1 MAESIIY
8 EDGTAFKNVNNLNN
22 RISEIDQLSCC
33 HFRNHDFF
41 LQSYHE
47 NESKVTF
54 SIRHF
59 KHDFMRFLSKT
70 DHVPLNHLDRVCY
83 RSKM

>member
-41 LQSYHE
+41 FT
-47 NESKVTF
+47 V
-54 SIRHF
+54 I
-59 KHDFMRFLSKT
+59 
-70 DHVPLNHLDRVCY
+70 P
-83 RSKM
+83 